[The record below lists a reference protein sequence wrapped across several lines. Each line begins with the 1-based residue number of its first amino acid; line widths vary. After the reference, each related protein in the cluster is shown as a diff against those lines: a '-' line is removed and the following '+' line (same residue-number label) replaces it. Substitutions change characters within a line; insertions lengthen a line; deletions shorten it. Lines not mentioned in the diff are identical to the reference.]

1 MATKKAAKKYRNAI
15 TFSSRNSARI
25 RLRQRSASFSRT
37 VNEDLSAYY
46 DLLDCMSIEMGHF
59 FKPAR
64 KWQYYCAAIHEME
77 TYKHKHPI
85 AYAIRGGGGL
95 KPWSCSREIAWALEE
110 GARKRLDVI
119 WRVDGKALA
128 EEARGLNIAE
138 ALWVYDW
145 IRKSLKN
152 GYQQAK

>member
-1 MATKKAAKKYRNAI
+1 MASKKVTKKYRNTV
-15 TFSSRNSARI
+15 TFSHRNSTRI

-128 EEARGLNIAE
+128 EEARGLSIPE
-138 ALWVYDW
+138 AVWVYDRVQKHIEW
-145 IRKSLKN
+145 RDYN
-152 GYQQAK
+152 V

>member
-1 MATKKAAKKYRNAI
+1 MASKKATKKYRNAI

-46 DLLDCMSIEMGHF
+46 DLLDCMSIEMSKF
-59 FKPAR
+59 FTPK
-64 KWQYYCAAIHEME
+64 KWQYYCAAIREME
-77 TYKHKHPI
+77 IYKHKHAI
-85 AYAIRGGGGL
+85 AYAIRVRGGSF
-95 KPWSCSREIAWALEE
+95 KPWSCAREIAWALEE

-145 IRKSLKN
+145 VKKSLKN
-152 GYQQAK
+152 GYTAK

>member
-1 MATKKAAKKYRNAI
+1 MASKKYRNTV
-15 TFSSRNSARI
+15 TFSHRNSARI
-25 RLRQRSASFSRT
+25 RLRQRSASFSQT
-37 VNEDLSAYY
+37 VNEDLTAYY
-46 DLLDCMSIEMGHF
+46 ELLDCMSISMHNF
-59 FKPAR
+59 FNPPR
-64 KWQYYCAAIHEME
+64 KLQYYCAAIREME
-77 TYKHKHPI
+77 IYKHKHAI
-85 AYAIRGGGGL
+85 AYAIRTVDGAGF
-95 KPWSCSREIAWALEE
+95 KPWSCAREIAWALEE